1 MADEINKTSFDAM
14 AHIIS
19 DRVRDR
25 IGDRP
30 TYNGEDGLLHCATCG
45 GKLQTEIE
53 LGGMTVKVYC
63 ICRCI
68 QDEVDKDEINAM
80 TRALAAEIEVNRRES
95 SCGIDLDLYDFGLWE
110 KGRDDRALKILDK
123 YCDDFKIFQE
133 AGEGLCLYGQVGVG
147 KTFAAGCIVNRLT
160 SEGYKVYMTN
170 VPSIVAAVQADMSRR
185 QEYLDK
191 LARYDLLIIDDL
203 TVERA
208 TDYVTEIAQE
218 VIDARYRTKRP
229 MIITT
234 NADISVQDSVS
245 IERQRMFRRIKDRC
259 HMVEIHDRLSAIR
272 VNAEPE
278 DKLKRRA
285 LLGL

>member
-1 MADEINKTSFDAM
+1 
-14 AHIIS
+14 
-19 DRVRDR
+19 
-25 IGDRP
+25 
-30 TYNGEDGLLHCATCG
+30 
-45 GKLQTEIE
+45 
-53 LGGMTVKVYC
+53 
-63 ICRCI
+63 
-68 QDEVDKDEINAM
+68 
-80 TRALAAEIEVNRRES
+80 
-95 SCGIDLDLYDFGLWE
+95 
-110 KGRDDRALKILDK
+110 
-123 YCDDFKIFQE
+123 
-133 AGEGLCLYGQVGVG
+133 
-147 KTFAAGCIVNRLT
+147 
-160 SEGYKVYMTN
+160 
-170 VPSIVAAVQADMSRR
+170 MSRR

-272 VNAEPE
+272 INAEPE